1 VGYQST
7 MIRLGIAILLVL
19 LAACGDLVDADEARI
34 CRTTLPA
41 LNEAA
46 RLDIQQ
52 TRPGPFPFSLRID
65 YRAIRADGEMQAR
78 FVICR
83 FSAERGARG
92 QRDLTGMATEF
103 GPMADASFFF
113 LKRFYLDAPAAGAA
127 DPAPPTALAGLP
139 EVPSWLAHGSQHL
152 LVALPGAA
160 IYVLL
165 AAAYALIYGL
175 VGRIV
180 LVFGE
185 FAALGSLAGIVGLG
199 AVAGIGIETALA
211 GVLVALVIGIASAA
225 LHGLALSRA
234 ALGRLAR
241 QPGQHVLIATVGAGI
256 ALSEYLRLTQGA
268 DMRWL
273 PPLLN
278 QPVPLMRAGT
288 FVTTMTA
295 VSAFAAMTGLAATL
309 GLLAY
314 LRASRYGRAW
324 RAVSDD
330 AGMAALCGVNERAVL
345 DRALVIA
352 AGLAGLAGIIVTALY
367 GGMGFAGGFSL
378 GLKALIAA
386 ILGGIGSVPGAA
398 LGGLAV
404 AAFEAIWSATMPI
417 EGRDLVIHAALVVV
431 LVFRPGG
438 LFGFADLSP
447 RRV

>member
-1 VGYQST
+1 
-7 MIRLGIAILLVL
+7 MIRLAAAILLVL
-19 LAACGDLVDADEARI
+19 LAACGELIDADEARL
-34 CRTTLPA
+34 CRMTLPA
-41 LNEAA
+41 LNDAA
-46 RLDIQQ
+46 RLDVQQ

-65 YRAIRADGEMQAR
+65 YRAIGADGAMQAR

-83 FSAERGARG
+83 YSSERGARG
-92 QRDLTGMATEF
+92 PRVLTGLATEF

-113 LKRFYLDAPAAGAA
+113 LKRFYLDAPDAGAV
-127 DPAPPTALAGLP
+127 DPAPPTASAGLP
-139 EVPSWLAHGSQHL
+139 EVPSWLAYGSQQL
-152 LVALPGAA
+152 LVALPSAA
-160 IYVLL
+160 IYAML

-175 VGRIV
+175 AGRIV
-180 LVFGE
+180 LIFGE

-199 AVAGIGIETALA
+199 AVAGFGIETALA
-211 GVLVALVIGIASAA
+211 GVLAALLIGVASSA

-241 QPGQHVLIATVGAGI
+241 QPGQHVLIATVGTGI
-256 ALSEYLRLTQGA
+256 ALSEYLRLAQGA
-268 DMRWL
+268 YTRWL
-273 PPLLN
+273 PPLFN
-278 QPVPLMRAGT
+278 QPMPLMRAGD
-288 FVTTMTA
+288 FVTTLTSASALA
-295 VSAFAAMTGLAATL
+295 VLAGLSATL

-314 LRASRYGRAW
+314 MQRSRYGRAW

-345 DRALVIA
+345 DKALIIA

-386 ILGGIGSVPGAA
+386 ILGGIGSITGAA
-398 LGGLAV
+398 LGGLAL
-404 AAFEAIWSATMPI
+404 AAFEAIWSSTMPI
-417 EGRDLVIHAALVVV
+417 EGRDLVIHAALVIV

-438 LFGFADLSP
+438 LFGFPEPSP

>member
-1 VGYQST
+1 
-7 MIRLGIAILLVL
+7 MIRLAAAILLVL
-19 LAACGDLVDADEARI
+19 LAACGELIDADEARL
-34 CRTTLPA
+34 CRMTLPA
-41 LNEAA
+41 LNDAA
-46 RLDIQQ
+46 RLDVQQ

-65 YRAIRADGEMQAR
+65 YRAIGADGAMQAR

-83 FSAERGARG
+83 YSSERGARG
-92 QRDLTGMATEF
+92 PRVLTGLATEF

-113 LKRFYLDAPAAGAA
+113 LKRFYLDVPDAGAV
-127 DPAPPTALAGLP
+127 DPAPPTASAGLP
-139 EVPSWLAHGSQHL
+139 EVPSWLAYGSQQL
-152 LVALPGAA
+152 LVALPSAA
-160 IYVLL
+160 IYAML

-175 VGRIV
+175 AGRIV
-180 LVFGE
+180 LIFGE

-199 AVAGIGIETALA
+199 AVAGFGIETALA
-211 GVLVALVIGIASAA
+211 GVLAALLIGVASSA

-241 QPGQHVLIATVGAGI
+241 QPGQHVLIATVGTGI
-256 ALSEYLRLTQGA
+256 ALSEYLRLAQGA
-268 DMRWL
+268 YTRWL
-273 PPLLN
+273 PPLFN
-278 QPVPLMRAGT
+278 QPMPLMRAGD
-288 FVTTMTA
+288 FVTTLTSASALA
-295 VSAFAAMTGLAATL
+295 VLAGLSATL

-314 LRASRYGRAW
+314 MQRSRYGRAW

-345 DRALVIA
+345 DKALIIA

-386 ILGGIGSVPGAA
+386 ILGGIGSITGAA
-398 LGGLAV
+398 LGGLAL
-404 AAFEAIWSATMPI
+404 AAFEAIWSSTMPI
-417 EGRDLVIHAALVVV
+417 EGRDLVIHAALVIV

-438 LFGFADLSP
+438 LFGFPEPSP

>member
-1 VGYQST
+1 
-7 MIRLGIAILLVL
+7 MIRLAAAILLVL
-19 LAACGDLVDADEARI
+19 LAACGELIDADEARL
-34 CRTTLPA
+34 CRMTLPA
-41 LNEAA
+41 INDTA

-52 TRPGPFPFSLRID
+52 TRPGPYPFSLRIN
-65 YRAIRADGEMQAR
+65 YRAIGADGAMQAR

-83 FSAERGARG
+83 FSADRGARS
-92 QRDLTGMATEF
+92 QRDLTGLATEF

-127 DPAPPTALAGLP
+127 DRAPPSASASLP
-139 EVPSWLAHGSQHL
+139 EVPSWLAYGSQQL
-152 LVALPGAA
+152 LTALPSAA
-160 IYVLL
+160 IYALL

-175 VGRIV
+175 VGRFV

-199 AVAGIGIETALA
+199 AVAGFGIETALA
-211 GVLVALVIGIASAA
+211 GVLVALVIGVASAA
-225 LHGLALSRA
+225 LHGFVLSRA
-234 ALGRLAR
+234 APGRQAP

-256 ALSEYLRLTQGA
+256 ALTEYLRLTQGA
-268 DMRWL
+268 EMRRL
-273 PPLLN
+273 PPLFN
-278 QPVPLMRAGT
+278 QPTPLMRAGD
-288 FVTTMTA
+288 FVT
-295 VSAFAAMTGLAATL
+295 AMTSASALAVLGGLLATL
-309 GLLAY
+309 GLLAFMQRS
-314 LRASRYGRAW
+314 LYGRAW

-330 AGMAALCGVNERAVL
+330 AGMAALCGVSERAVL
-345 DRALVIA
+345 DKALILA
-352 AGLAGLAGIIVTALY
+352 AALAGLAGILVTALY
-367 GGMGFAGGFSL
+367 GGVGFAGGFSL

-386 ILGGIGSVPGAA
+386 ILGGIGSITGAV

-438 LFGFADLSP
+438 LFGFPGLSP